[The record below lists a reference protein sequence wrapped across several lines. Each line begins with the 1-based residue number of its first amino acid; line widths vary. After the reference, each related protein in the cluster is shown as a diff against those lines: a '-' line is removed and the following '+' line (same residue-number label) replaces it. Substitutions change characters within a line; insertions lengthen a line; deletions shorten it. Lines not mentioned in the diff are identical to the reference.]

1 MVELKARHYPENL
14 RGGCTNHPSQ
24 SDVLRATA
32 VENMC
37 DGHRKYVR
45 RPSHET
51 SKADTEMGQAD
62 MEMGWADTETGKA
75 VLQHVDNE
83 YVPVM
88 LKFCDAEVVA

>member
-1 MVELKARHYPENL
+1 MRQ
-14 RGGCTNHPSQ
+14 PSKTC
-24 SDVLRATA
+24 ATA
-32 VENMC
+32 IENMC

-75 VLQHVDNE
+75 VLQRVDNE

-88 LKFCDAEVVA
+88 FKFCDAEVVA